1 MTKAAQ
7 HPRDYLAKKWLQLR
21 IALAYLAVIAA
32 GSALTIALLLPR
44 LLRVLKAEMYRG
56 HSTVTNTSEIV
67 REDVLVV
74 NLVVT
79 AVVLLASAGIA
90 LAILTSVHRAARRLS
105 HDVRTA
111 LAGGDPSAW
120 EPLRGPREFRH
131 LQRLIASGIRGH
143 RAHLAEIDVL
153 CAALLEQVRAAQ
165 GDTAGCRDLRS
176 LHVLCERLRS
186 HARRI
191 HAE

>member
-1 MTKAAQ
+1 MTKAGQ
-7 HPRDYLAKKWLQLR
+7 HPRNYFAKKWLQLR

-32 GSALTIALLLPR
+32 GSALTIKLLLPR
-44 LLRVLKAEMYRG
+44 LLRALKSEMYRG
-56 HSTVTNTSEIV
+56 HSAVANTWEIV
-67 REDVLVV
+67 REDVLMV

-79 AVVLLASAGIA
+79 AVVMLATAGIA
-90 LAILTSVHRAARRLS
+90 LAILASVHRAARRLS
-105 HDVRTA
+105 HDVRDT

-131 LQRLIASGIRGH
+131 LQKRIAAGIRGH
-143 RAHLAEIDVL
+143 RARLAEIDGT
-153 CAALLEQVRAAQ
+153 CESLLEQVRAAQ
-165 GDTAGCRDLRS
+165 GGTAGCRDLRH

-186 HARRI
+186 QARRI